1 MKCEDAEILILKKE
15 NGNISEKEINDL
27 NEHLL
32 NCDKCSE
39 YSIFS
44 DKYRKSIKES
54 INKDFKL
61 TDNFTDTVIKR
72 TGKNNIS
79 RGIIT
84 LVIAAVFLIT
94 ALSIS
99 DIMKEDVIQT
109 PSTNSV
115 TVENV

>member
-1 MKCEDAEILILKKE
+1 MKCEDVEILILKKE
-15 NGNISEKEINDL
+15 TGNISENEMNDL

-39 YSIFS
+39 YNVFS

-54 INKDFKL
+54 IDRDFKL
-61 TDNFTDTVIKR
+61 TDKFTDVVLKR
-72 TGKNNIS
+72 TGKKSIS

-84 LVIAAVFLIT
+84 LVIAVVFLIT

-99 DIMKEDVIQT
+99 DIMKKDVIQT